1 MTRKVMKYVE
11 PEPITRDEVS
21 IRLASNNAD
30 LAAEAIIRMA
40 LWESEWEWAERV
52 CLLALKNDKP
62 KVKVAALT
70 AIGHVARR
78 FRTLH
83 LDVVL
88 PAINELHNDT
98 RYKGAADDALD
109 DIAVFIPNEAKN

>member
-21 IRLASNNAD
+21 ICLASNDAD
-30 LAAEAIIRMA
+30 LAAEAIVRMA
-40 LWESEWEWAERV
+40 LWESEWEWAERI
-52 CLLALKNDKP
+52 CLLALKSDKP
-62 KVKVAALT
+62 QVKVAALT

-83 LDVVL
+83 LDLVL
-88 PAINELHNDT
+88 PAINEVHNDA
-98 RYKGAADDALD
+98 RYRATADDVLD
-109 DIAVFIPNEAKN
+109 DIAIFIKNEAIN